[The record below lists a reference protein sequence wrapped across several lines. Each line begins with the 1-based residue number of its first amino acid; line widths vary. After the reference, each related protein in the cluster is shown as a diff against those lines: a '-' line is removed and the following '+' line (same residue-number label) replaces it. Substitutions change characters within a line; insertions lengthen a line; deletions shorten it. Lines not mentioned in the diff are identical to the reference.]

1 MVKRFQPRHAVGVSV
16 FGLLAIGLVMVTSAG
31 LSIEPS
37 RPITMVG
44 IVTSRTAIYAYLAL
58 LFLWVGAHLDISRIL
73 RSFCPA
79 SDVGDTLP
87 PVPSISASDYS
98 VGATHARVS
107 VISYGQRS
115 PIRQLLRLILFHPAS
130 YLFLLSVMILVL
142 VHVPG
147 IGAVKN
153 GAARWIELRIGS
165 FVLSMQPSE
174 IAKWAMVIVMPAFV
188 VAMGDARIRRFFTGF
203 LPLLVVLG
211 VVCGLII
218 TEDLGT
224 AVLVG
229 TVGLIVLFAAGVRWW
244 HIGVLLP
251 APIAAVVFAI
261 LSSPYRMERVRM
273 FWNPYADPR
282 EHGYHMIQSMT
293 AIAGGHLTGRGL
305 GHGVFKFGYLP
316 EDTTDFLFAVI
327 CEEMGIAG
335 AALVVFLYGV
345 LLVSGFMIIKRL
357 RDRGPQLVA
366 LGIMLTVGLQA
377 AINLLV
383 VTGLAPTKG
392 IALPLLSAGGTGW
405 ILTAFSLGLL
415 MKMDKTA
422 EEGEICA
429 GDVGVKSVDGLS
441 KDSAVWEVETPLEL
455 VNV

>member
-1 MVKRFQPRHAVGVSV
+1 MVRRFQPRHSVAIAVI
-16 FGLLAIGLVMVTSAG
+16 GLLAIGLVMVTSAG

-37 RPITMVG
+37 HPVTMIG

-58 LFLWVGAHLDISRIL
+58 VFMWVGAHLDISRIL
-73 RSFCPA
+73 NSLSRSA
-79 SDVGDTLP
+79 GAGDTLP
-87 PVPSISASDYS
+87 AVPSISASDCS
-98 VGATHARVS
+98 GGSKSGAVWSIPLAQKS
-107 VISYGQRS
+107 SYGR
-115 PIRQLLRLILFHPAS
+115 LLRSILFHPAS

-153 GAARWIELRIGS
+153 GAARWIELRSGS

-174 IAKWAMVIVMPAFV
+174 IAKWSMVIVLPAFI
-188 VAMGDARIRRFFTGF
+188 VAIGSMRVRRFFTGF
-203 LPLLVVLG
+203 VPLLVVLG
-211 VVCGLII
+211 IVCGLII

-229 TVGLIVLFAAGVRWW
+229 TVGMIVLYAAGVRWW

-251 APIAAVVFAI
+251 APVTAVVFAI
-261 LSSPYRMERVRM
+261 LSSPYRMERVRS

-327 CEEMGIAG
+327 CEEMGITG
-335 AALVVFLYGV
+335 AALVVFLYVV
-345 LLVSGFMIIKRL
+345 LMVSGFMIIKRL
-357 RDRGPQLVA
+357 RDRGQQLVA
-366 LGIMLTVGLQA
+366 LGIVLTVGLQA

-415 MKMDKTA
+415 MKMDKMA
-422 EEGEICA
+422 EEEESSAGE
-429 GDVGVKSVDGLS
+429 VGVKSVDDGS
-441 KDSAVWEVETPLEL
+441 ERSMVREVKGVLEL